1 MDIKLPLL
9 LNMLKDLI
17 DIDFND
23 NMSSVEKETEL
34 KDKIRKNEAKLKNKV
49 FELNGEREML
59 QDKLEDIESIIINIE
74 YLVDWAKS

>member
-1 MDIKLPLL
+1 
-9 LNMLKDLI
+9 MLKDLI

-59 QDKLEDIESIIINIE
+59 QDKLEDIQSVIINIE

>member
-1 MDIKLPLL
+1 
-9 LNMLKDLI
+9 MLKDLI

>member
-1 MDIKLPLL
+1 
-9 LNMLKDLI
+9 
-17 DIDFND
+17 
-23 NMSSVEKETEL
+23 MSSVEKETEL